1 MTADAP
7 LVELTAPD
15 IEPYRKGNTGMEF
28 VTTFDSG
35 VPGPHVMVCAV
46 THGNEICGAI
56 TLDFLMQND
65 VRPTRG
71 KLTFSFNNYM
81 AYQRFD
87 PAAPD
92 ETRFIDEDF
101 NRLWTEERLDGDDDT
116 IELRRAREIR
126 PIFHDVDLMLDIHS
140 MGANSAAVMLCH
152 GHEKEVTFSKA
163 VNYPSYIVYGSGHV
177 VGQRLIEYTPFS
189 NPSDNKVALLV
200 EGGRHWDAS
209 TGPASTDTALRF
221 LRHADVIDHDFVEA
235 HLSDIG
241 KAPPPALV
249 WEVTNGIIAK
259 TDDFKFESLEFGPE
273 VVAKAGTVIAHDGE
287 EVITTPYD
295 DCLLL
300 MPNDKAPAGMRKLRL
315 CKRAG

>member
-1 MTADAP
+1 MNADVP

-15 IEPYRKGNTGMEF
+15 IEPYRKGNTEMEF

-35 VPGPHVMVCAV
+35 KPGPHVMVCAV

-65 VRPTRG
+65 IRPTRG
-71 KLTFSFNNYM
+71 KLTFSFNNHM

-87 PAAPD
+87 PKAPD

-200 EGGRHWDAS
+200 EGGRHWDAT
-209 TGPASTDTALRF
+209 TGAASTDTALRF

-241 KAPPPALV
+241 KAPPPAQV

-273 VVAKAGTVIAHDGE
+273 VVAEAGTVIAHDGD

>member
-1 MTADAP
+1 MNADVP

-15 IEPYRKGNTGMEF
+15 IEPYRKGNTEMEF

-35 VPGPHVMVCAV
+35 KPGPHVMVCAV

-65 VRPTRG
+65 IRPTRG
-71 KLTFSFNNYM
+71 KLTFSFNNHM

-87 PAAPD
+87 PKAPD

-200 EGGRHWDAS
+200 EGGA
-209 TGPASTDTALRF
+209 TGM
-221 LRHADVIDHDFVEA
+221 
-235 HLSDIG
+235 
-241 KAPPPALV
+241 PPPGQHPRIQPCGSC
-249 WEVTNGIIAK
+249 VTRMSSIMI
-259 TDDFKFESLEFGPE
+259 SSRR
-273 VVAKAGTVIAHDGE
+273 I
-287 EVITTPYD
+287 
-295 DCLLL
+295 
-300 MPNDKAPAGMRKLRL
+300 
-315 CKRAG
+315 